1 MKTEEKAEKVQNIA
15 TALAAIFGAVGAFF
29 GIFQAQ
35 VSADLKNQVTSLQN
49 ASQQTIVNVI
59 STLGDDAQA
68 ADLAQSGDTVA
79 ITEQLI
85 NVYNSTKDQNAALT
99 SETQTLQSEN
109 AALQEQVE
117 NLKSVLLNT
126 YSMDEIDTVVA
137 QGYLDEVETKRLD
150 NLELLDSERCE
161 QVASVRDLY
170 GTTHSVSYKFDPW
183 QEAWAKFK
191 LDGRYDTFEAN
202 ILTSDDTSRDANIS
216 VEIYVDDVLVGRVD
230 NIVRD
235 ENVRPISGNGWGT
248 YKTSAGRIENIQA
261 AEHLAR
267 FLEDSQL
274 LLWLA
279 PSTFV
284 AMESKSTLAADDT
297 IYHAVSATILYLT
310 AQSKIQPLVYQSGI
324 PYYSQEVFE
333 KVLLEMFGQHLDCTG
348 LLQPVQIETHEE
360 EAIPIKYPLAGAA
373 YRVTLLSQQDS
384 SSLYAGT
391 PESAAAPSSEA
402 TVSLTYYLPS
412 SAQVGEILFMPGE
425 RPYRISVQ
433 SNVSWEY
440 LPFCFLGIEQET

>member
-1 MKTEEKAEKVQNIA
+1 MKTEEKAKKVQNIA

-85 NVYNSTKDQNAALT
+85 NVYN
-99 SETQTLQSEN
+99 
-109 AALQEQVE
+109 
-117 NLKSVLLNT
+117 
-126 YSMDEIDTVVA
+126 SMDEIDTVVA

-235 ENVRPISGNGWGT
+235 ENVRPISVSVNGG
-248 YKTSAGRIENIQA
+248 
-261 AEHLAR
+261 
-267 FLEDSQL
+267 
-274 LLWLA
+274 
-279 PSTFV
+279 
-284 AMESKSTLAADDT
+284 
-297 IYHAVSATILYLT
+297 
-310 AQSKIQPLVYQSGI
+310 
-324 PYYSQEVFE
+324 
-333 KVLLEMFGQHLDCTG
+333 KVLMIKAINTDSASGSICYVSDTNLTV
-348 LLQPVQIETHEE
+348 LQ
-360 EAIPIKYPLAGAA
+360 
-373 YRVTLLSQQDS
+373 
-384 SSLYAGT
+384 
-391 PESAAAPSSEA
+391 
-402 TVSLTYYLPS
+402 
-412 SAQVGEILFMPGE
+412 
-425 RPYRISVQ
+425 
-433 SNVSWEY
+433 
-440 LPFCFLGIEQET
+440 